1 MEGLSDRLLFLLDQ
15 EVVEEKGIIDSWLL
29 LGSHFR

>member
-1 MEGLSDRLLFLLDQ
+1 MEGLSDRLLLLLDQ